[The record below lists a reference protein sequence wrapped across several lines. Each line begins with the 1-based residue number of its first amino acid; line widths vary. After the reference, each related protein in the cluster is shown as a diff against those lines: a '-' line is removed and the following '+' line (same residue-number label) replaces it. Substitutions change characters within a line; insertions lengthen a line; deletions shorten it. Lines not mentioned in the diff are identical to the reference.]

1 MTIMCINS
9 LYNDRILEK
18 QPKVYTENV
27 FIPTKITYKIWL
39 RIHLMNYIHRLT
51 YKCLFCNI
59 MCCIY
64 VTLQIQ
70 VMARKDFRV
79 ILYLYKN
86 IRGVQHLCNFT
97 ANTQFL
103 SVCLAYEKVTKFY
116 HSHLTYKTNR
126 DLRLQ

>member
-1 MTIMCINS
+1 
-9 LYNDRILEK
+9 
-18 QPKVYTENV
+18 
-27 FIPTKITYKIWL
+27 
-39 RIHLMNYIHRLT
+39 MNYIHRLT

-97 ANTQFL
+97 ANTQRMP
-103 SVCLAYEKVTKFY
+103 SIRE
-116 HSHLTYKTNR
+116 SHEILPQSPNV
-126 DLRLQ
+126 QN